1 MEFDHARANLPE
13 QKVRPCLH
21 HSCQRNQGAAMAAL
35 KSFSTD
41 GLFIGRTL
49 KTENPKDSWTS

>member
-1 MEFDHARANLPE
+1 MEFDHVRANLPE

-21 HSCQRNQGAAMAAL
+21 QSCQRNQRAAMAVL
-35 KSFSTD
+35 QSFSTD